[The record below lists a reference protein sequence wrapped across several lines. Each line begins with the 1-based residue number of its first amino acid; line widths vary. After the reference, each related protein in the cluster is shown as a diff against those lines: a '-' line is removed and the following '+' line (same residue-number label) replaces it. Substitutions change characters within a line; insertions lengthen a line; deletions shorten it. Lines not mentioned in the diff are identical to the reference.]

1 MTLQQESELLASDI
15 KLKLSVLKMKG
26 EDISE
31 LEEIFQEMKDNGT
44 TIEELRYLY
53 EDLMLLMEE

>member
-44 TIEELRYLY
+44 TIE
-53 EDLMLLMEE
+53 

>member
-1 MTLQQESELLASDI
+1 MTPQQESELLASDI

>member
-15 KLKLSVLKMKG
+15 ELKLSVLKMKG